1 MAHFPQ
7 ALSYSEAQFCYAEIT
22 EGNQYHSLDIARLS
36 SNLWKVAIVFK
47 NCKEGGEKQG
57 YVGKVVVKGHED
69 NQNIL
74 AQHGGTDK
82 RGRVGQWN
90 TANLLKFSE
99 IMNALTSTLNMS

>member
-1 MAHFPQ
+1 M
-7 ALSYSEAQFCYAEIT
+7 
-22 EGNQYHSLDIARLS
+22 
-36 SNLWKVAIVFK
+36 
-47 NCKEGGEKQG
+47 
-57 YVGKVVVKGHED
+57 GKVVVKGHED